1 MKIPEY
7 DDNRQT
13 REARTRVDPWEKR
26 GLTEAEYDAI
36 LAGNLEREKEAR
48 ILEFK
53 ALIPQLVT
61 AKQVRLAEFIACQFK
76 LDWNSYD
83 TQNSMHAAQMLIQ
96 SQTAIPPY
104 KNQLWRDAYAIL
116 KGIIGFH
123 SEMIAQANTVH
134 PTPYVAQGNI
144 KYTGSMSLEITEKAN
159 KELLRNIGNGRKTR
173 K

>member
-1 MKIPEY
+1 MQPEY
-7 DDNRQT
+7 DDNRIT

-36 LAGNLEREKEAR
+36 LAAKLEEEHKAR
-48 ILEFK
+48 IKEFSE
-53 ALIPQLVT
+53 LIPKLIT
-61 AKQVRLAEFIACQFK
+61 AKQVKLAEFIAWQFK

-83 TQNSMHAAQMLIQ
+83 TANSMHAALLLLAGDVH
-96 SQTAIPPY
+96 TAY
-104 KNQLWRDAYAIL
+104 VIL

-123 SEMIAQANTVH
+123 SEIIAQANYLH

-144 KYTGSMSLEITEKAN
+144 KYTGTMSLEITEKVN
-159 KELLRNIGNGRKTR
+159 KELLRNIGSGRKTR